1 MSAVRDI
8 PVRRP
13 LGRTFALALAG
24 GLAAASVALLIVFI
38 SLYSGKLADERAQ
51 ASDQVNRLLQATLEN
66 AMLKR
71 DLPGLMEVVERLG
84 RQEGILGVTIVNPK
98 GEIRFASRAE
108 SLGAQLDRVTH
119 PGCQGCHNAKG
130 EIVGRTVFIKDELG
144 REVLRSVNPVRNKE
158 PCTQCHGPVA
168 ASPVN
173 GVLIVDY
180 DARPI
185 RQAARDTVLVFIAA
199 GAARLLALMLGAW
212 LLVRALVLRPIAGL
226 HHASSALAAGDLEV
240 TVPVKGEDEFALM
253 ATTFNGMVASLRSR
267 LAEIHDQKAFLKA
280 LIDATPDGIRV
291 IDENWTIMLANRAY
305 GVLVGAGPDD
315 DVGKTCHRSSANR
328 DEPCPP
334 TLIACPIE
342 AIRRTGQPMKAV
354 QEFHRPDG
362 SVIEAEVVAAP
373 LDLVLD
379 GRPRRLVVESCRDL
393 AREIRFSHE
402 QKLSAVGQ
410 LATGVAHEI
419 RTPLASIRLALQN
432 LLRTAAQPDA
442 PPGMATFRDYLTL
455 VDGEIDKCIDVT
467 NRLLRLSMVPGEARH
482 LIDVNKAARET
493 LSLLAFEAEQGGV
506 TVIFD
511 LDPAQPRILATE
523 SDLRMVV
530 LNLAQNAFHA
540 MPKGGKLILS
550 TRESGGRVGVIVK
563 DTGIGIPPDH
573 LRRVFEPFFS
583 HRADGVNGTGLGLSI
598 TKGIVESLGGTIG
611 VESAPGEG
619 ATFTLDLPSAAT
631 AMEGSAR

>member
-1 MSAVRDI
+1 MDAPRNI

-24 GLAAASVALLIVFI
+24 GMAAASLALLIVFI
-38 SLYSGKLADERAQ
+38 SLYSGKLAEERAQ

-84 RQEGILGVTIVNPK
+84 HQEGILGVTIVNPK
-98 GEIRFASRAE
+98 GEIRFASRSE
-108 SLGAQLDRVTH
+108 SLGERLDRTTH
-119 PGCQGCHNAKG
+119 AGCQGCHNAKG

-168 ASPVN
+168 ANPVN

-185 RQAARDTVLVFIAA
+185 RQSARDTELVFV
-199 GAARLLALMLGAW
+199 GTGGVLLLALMLGAW
-212 LLVRALVLRPIAGL
+212 LLVRRLVLHPIAGL
-226 HHASSALAAGDLEV
+226 HRASSALAAGDLEV
-240 TVPVKGEDEFALM
+240 SVPVKGEDEFALM
-253 ATTFNGMVASLRSR
+253 AETFNGMVDSLRGR
-267 LAEIHDQKAFLKA
+267 MAEVRDQKAFLQA
-280 LIDATPDGIRV
+280 LIDSVPDGIRV
-291 IDENWTIMLANRAY
+291 IDETWTIMLANRAY
-305 GVLVGAGPDD
+305 GLLVGAGPDD
-315 DVGKTCHRSSANR
+315 DVGRTCHQSSANR
-328 DEPCPP
+328 NAPCPP

-342 AIRRTGQPMKAV
+342 AIRRTGQPTKSV

-362 SVIEAEVVAAP
+362 TVIEAEVVAAP
-373 LDLVLD
+373 LDLTLD
-379 GRPRRLVVESCRDL
+379 GKARRLVVESCRDL

-419 RTPLASIRLALQN
+419 RNPLASIRLALQN
-432 LLRTAAQPDA
+432 LLRAAAAPDA
-442 PPGMATFRDYLTL
+442 PPGMDTFRDYLTL

-482 LIDVNKAARET
+482 LIDLNKAITET
-493 LSLLAFEAEQGGV
+493 LSLLSFEAQESGV
-506 TVIFD
+506 AVVFD
-511 LDPAQPRILATE
+511 LDPGRPRILATE
-523 SDLRMVV
+523 ADLRMVV

-540 MPKGGKLILS
+540 MPRGGKLTLS
-550 TRESGGRVGVIVK
+550 TLESEGRVRLIVA
-563 DTGIGIPPDH
+563 DTGIGIAPEH

-598 TKGIVESLGGTIG
+598 TKGIVESLGGAIT
-611 VESAPGEG
+611 VESAPGQG
-619 ATFTLDLPSAAT
+619 ARFALDLPSAAS
-631 AMEGSAR
+631 AVEGPAR

>member
-1 MSAVRDI
+1 MAV
-8 PVRRP
+8 
-13 LGRTFALALAG
+13 
-24 GLAAASVALLIVFI
+24 ASLALLIVFI
-38 SLYSGKLADERAQ
+38 SLYSGKLAEERAQ

-84 RQEGILGVTIVNPK
+84 RQDGILGVTIINPK
-98 GEIRFASRAE
+98 GEIRFASRSE
-108 SLGAQLDRVTH
+108 SLGERLDRTTN

-168 ASPVN
+168 TSPVN

-185 RQAARDTVLVFIAA
+185 RQSARDTVLVFVGA
-199 GAARLLALMLGAW
+199 GGALLVALMLGVW
-212 LLVRALVLRPIAGL
+212 LLVRRLVLRPIAGL
-226 HHASSALAAGDLEV
+226 HHASSALAAGDLGVRVAVE
-240 TVPVKGEDEFALM
+240 GEDEFALM
-253 ATTFNGMVASLRSR
+253 AETFNGMVDSLRGR
-267 LAEIHDQKAFLKA
+267 MAEIRDQKAFLQA

-291 IDENWTIMLANRAY
+291 IDESWTIMLANRAY
-305 GVLVGAGPDD
+305 GRLVGAGPDD
-315 DVGKTCHRSSANR
+315 DVGRTCHRSSANR
-328 DEPCPP
+328 DAPCPP

-342 AIRRTGQPMKAV
+342 AIRRTGQPMKSV

-362 SVIEAEVVAAP
+362 TVIEAEVVAAP
-373 LDLVLD
+373 LDLMLD
-379 GRPRRLVVESCRDL
+379 GKARRLVVESCRDL

-419 RTPLASIRLALQN
+419 RNPLASIRLALQS
-432 LLRTAAQPDA
+432 LLRAAGAPDA

-482 LIDVNKAARET
+482 LIDLNKAVTET
-493 LSLLAFEAEQGGV
+493 LSLLSFEAEESGV
-506 TVIFD
+506 AVVFD

-523 SDLRMVV
+523 ADLRMVV

-540 MPKGGKLILS
+540 MLRGGKLILS
-550 TRESGGRVGVIVK
+550 TSESEGRVRLIVA
-563 DTGIGIPPDH
+563 DTGIGIAPAH

-598 TKGIVESLGGTIG
+598 TKGIVESLGGSIA
-611 VESAPGEG
+611 VESAPGQG
-619 ATFTLDLPSAAT
+619 ARFAIVLPSAAT
-631 AMEGSAR
+631 AMEGSPT